1 MATAQL
7 YYLLG
12 TTAIIGAAF
21 MLVTLPFPALLFSAV
36 MKLFQN
42 IMNTKD
48 TRMDALNEMLSAI
61 RIVKFF
67 GWEGKFVEKITA
79 ARENELNQTRKS
91 YIRMALA
98 ETVWFIVSVPCS
110 SSFFL
115 HALFVNERKVLGGVS
130 V

>member
-21 MLVTLPFPALLFSAV
+21 MLITLPIPALLFSAV

-79 ARENELNQTRKS
+79 ARESELNQTKKS

-98 ETVWFIVSVPCS
+98 ETVWFIVSVPCPS
-110 SSFFL
+110 SVCL
-115 HALFVNERKVLGGVS
+115 L
-130 V
+130 